1 QQMKNV
7 RVEKIVI
14 VNAPSSWK
22 SKTEV
27 EVSEEG
33 VSSSGE
39 SKKAGF
45 GFIRGGS
52 GKADW
57 AVVRNPGVSIGGG
70 WKISLA

>member
-1 QQMKNV
+1 
-7 RVEKIVI
+7 VI
-14 VNAPSSWK
+14 VNAPPSWK

-39 SKKAGF
+39 SKKAELSFVSGE
-45 GFIRGGS
+45 S

-57 AVVRNPGVSIGGG
+57 AVVRRPEVGIGAG
-70 WKISLA
+70 WKISFA